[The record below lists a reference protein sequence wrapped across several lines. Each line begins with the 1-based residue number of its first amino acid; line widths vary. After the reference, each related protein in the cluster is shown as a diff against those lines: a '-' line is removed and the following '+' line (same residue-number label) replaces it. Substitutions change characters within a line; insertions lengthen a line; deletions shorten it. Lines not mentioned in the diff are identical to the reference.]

1 MTTDSATKSPEQRWR
16 SVFAE
21 PVVAIVLSILLT
33 IALRLLLEKV
43 WPYLS
48 GLRHLWWFRTVA
60 TIVLSLSGGALFL
73 FKKRFQT
80 MYGWSETCFAVF
92 VIGTG
97 IERVQTAGDAASW
110 SAMVGGVY
118 LIVRGLTNCDEG
130 LKKRTRNR

>member
-33 IALRLLLEKV
+33 IALRLLLKV

-48 GLRHLWWFRTVA
+48 GLQHLWWFRTVA
-60 TIVLSLSGGALFL
+60 TVVLSLIGGALFL
-73 FKKRFQT
+73 FKRRFQT
-80 MYGWSETCFAVF
+80 IYGWSEICLAVL

-97 IERVQTAGDAASW
+97 IDRVQTAGDVSSW
-110 SAMVGGVY
+110 SAMVGGLY

-130 LKKRTRNR
+130 VKKRIRNS